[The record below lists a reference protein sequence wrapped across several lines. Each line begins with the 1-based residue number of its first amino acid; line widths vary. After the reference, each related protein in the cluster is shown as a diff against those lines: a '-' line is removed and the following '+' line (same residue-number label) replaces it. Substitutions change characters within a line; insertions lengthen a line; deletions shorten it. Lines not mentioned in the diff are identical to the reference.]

1 MEANPCGVRLS
12 PGTPSEVTAPVPLSD
27 DEERILSEIEERLYE
42 SDPVL
47 AREVAQTTVYT
58 KSLRSLKWSGLAF
71 FAGIVLMVVT
81 LSISFL
87 LAFGAFLVM
96 LGAAWAIERN
106 ARQLGRTGLEQ
117 AAQSTTGS
125 RLRSTVGGSGQ
136 RIRDL
141 MRERFRRDQHGEV

>member
-1 MEANPCGVRLS
+1 MGAKPGGVRLS
-12 PGTPSEVTAPVPLSD
+12 PWTPSEVTVPVPLSD
-27 DEERILSEIEERLYE
+27 DEERILNEIEERLYE
-42 SDPVL
+42 SDPGL

-58 KSLRSLKWSGLAF
+58 KSIRSLKWSGLAF
-71 FAGIVLMVVT
+71 AIGIVLMVIT

-106 ARQLGRTGLEQ
+106 ARQLGKTGLEQ
-117 AAQSTTGS
+117 VAQSSSGS
-125 RLRSTVGGSGQ
+125 RFRNTVGGSGQ

-141 MRERFRRDQHGEV
+141 MRERFRRGQHGEV

>member
-71 FAGIVLMVVT
+71 FTGIVLMVVT

-106 ARQLGRTGLEQ
+106 ARQLGKTGLEQ
-117 AAQSTTGS
+117 VAQSSSGS
-125 RLRSTVGGSGQ
+125 RFRNTEGGSGQ

-141 MRERFRRDQHGEV
+141 MRERFRRGQHGEV

>member
-1 MEANPCGVRLS
+1 MEATPCGVGLS
-12 PGTPSEVTAPVPLSD
+12 PGNLSEVTAPVPLSD
-27 DEERILSEIEERLYE
+27 DEERILNEIEEGLYE
-42 SDPVL
+42 SDPGL

-81 LSISFL
+81 LSVSFL
-87 LAFGAFLVM
+87 LAFVAFLVM

-106 ARQLGRTGLEQ
+106 ARQLGKTGLEQ
-117 AAQSTTGS
+117 AAQSSRGS
-125 RLRSTVGGSGQ
+125 RFRSTLGGSGQ

-141 MRERFRRDQHGEV
+141 MRERFRRGQRGEV